1 MNKFKNGLK
10 KILSYIAAR
19 RLLRYSIIV
28 VVVIILLPTGVILTN
43 KYFNNK
49 VNNIEDTKEE
59 SLNINDSDKI
69 KDNSITKGIIET
81 DVVADKTYSK
91 HTLSDGFS
99 TLSEDDYNSSS
110 NTDKNNITNS
120 TSNNISQSID
130 KSSLT
135 GIDLEILEGYEFNPK
150 KDLKL
155 QATDKDGRNISDS
168 IIIEKNNVNTTIPG
182 SYIVKASVKL
192 SNGQYKEREFNVIV
206 KETTLEVSLKSF
218 KSIKV
223 NIKKGEKIGATRVI
237 PLIIDE
243 KKILE
248 AEKIIKE
255 KIISVEE
262 IKPKKAV
269 LITTGNEVYKG
280 RIKDAFLPVMKEKL
294 EYYGSEIVKQIIL
307 PDNKEMITENI
318 LKAIEEDKVDMI
330 ICTGGMS
337 VDPDDVTPSAIK
349 DCNGEIVT
357 YGAPVLPGAMF
368 LLAYYKNIPILG
380 VPSCAM
386 YSKRTIFDLVLPRI
400 LADEKLSFEDIA
412 RFGNGGMCL
421 NCEICSF
428 PHCSFG
434 K

>member
-1 MNKFKNGLK
+1 MKQIRIEDSVGC
-10 KILSYIAAR
+10 ILSHDVTKIVPGEFKGRLFKKGHVIREEDIPKLLDIGKEHIYVWEPKKGQLHENDAAIRIKDLVLGQGCYISEEIKEGKIDFFANTQGIVKINKD
-19 RLLRYSIIV
+19 LLLKLNLLGE
-28 VVVIILLPTGVILTN
+28 IILSTIH
-43 KYFNNK
+43 NNTP
-49 VNNIEDTKEE
+49 V
-59 SLNINDSDKI
+59 
-69 KDNSITKGIIET
+69 
-81 DVVADKTYSK
+81 
-91 HTLSDGFS
+91 
-99 TLSEDDYNSSS
+99 
-110 NTDKNNITNS
+110 
-120 TSNNISQSID
+120 
-130 KSSLT
+130 
-135 GIDLEILEGYEFNPK
+135 
-150 KDLKL
+150 
-155 QATDKDGRNISDS
+155 
-168 IIIEKNNVNTTIPG
+168 
-182 SYIVKASVKL
+182 
-192 SNGQYKEREFNVIV
+192 
-206 KETTLEVSLKSF
+206 
-218 KSIKV
+218 
-223 NIKKGEKIGATRVI
+223 KKGEKIGATRVI

-294 EYYGSEIVKQIIL
+294 EYYGSEIVKQVIL

>member
-1 MNKFKNGLK
+1 MKQIKIEDSVGC
-10 KILSYIAAR
+10 ILSHDVTKIVPGEFKGRLFKKGHVIKEEDIEKLLDIGKEHIYVWEPKEGQLHENDAAKRIKDLVLGKGCYISEEIKEGKIDFFANTQGIVKINKE
-19 RLLRYSIIV
+19 LLLKLNLLGEIIV
-28 VVVIILLPTGVILTN
+28 STIH
-43 KYFNNK
+43 NNTP
-49 VNNIEDTKEE
+49 V
-59 SLNINDSDKI
+59 
-69 KDNSITKGIIET
+69 
-81 DVVADKTYSK
+81 
-91 HTLSDGFS
+91 
-99 TLSEDDYNSSS
+99 
-110 NTDKNNITNS
+110 
-120 TSNNISQSID
+120 
-130 KSSLT
+130 
-135 GIDLEILEGYEFNPK
+135 
-150 KDLKL
+150 
-155 QATDKDGRNISDS
+155 
-168 IIIEKNNVNTTIPG
+168 
-182 SYIVKASVKL
+182 
-192 SNGQYKEREFNVIV
+192 
-206 KETTLEVSLKSF
+206 
-218 KSIKV
+218 
-223 NIKKGEKIGATRVI
+223 KKGEKIGSTRVI

-243 KKILE
+243 KKIIE
-248 AEKIIKE
+248 AENIINE

-294 EYYGSEIVKQIIL
+294 GYYGSEIIKQVIL

-318 LKAIEEDKVDMI
+318 LKAIEEDKVDMV

-386 YSKRTIFDLVLPRI
+386 YSKRTIFDLVLPRV
-400 LADEKLSFEDIA
+400 LVDEKLSFEDIA
-412 RFGNGGMCL
+412 KYGNGGMCL

>member
-1 MNKFKNGLK
+1 MKQIRIEDSVGC
-10 KILSYIAAR
+10 ILSHDVTKIVPGEFKGRLFKKGHVIREEDIPKLLDIGKEHIYVWEPKKGQLHENDAAIRVKDLVLGQGCYI
-19 RLLRYSIIV
+19 SEEI
-28 VVVIILLPTGVILTN
+28 
-43 KYFNNK
+43 
-49 VNNIEDTKEE
+49 KEG
-59 SLNINDSDKI
+59 KI
-69 KDNSITKGIIET
+69 DFFANTKGI
-81 DVVADKTYSK
+81 VKR
-91 HTLSDGFS
+91 
-99 TLSEDDYNSSS
+99 N
-110 NTDKNNITNS
+110 
-120 TSNNISQSID
+120 
-130 KSSLT
+130 
-135 GIDLEILEGYEFNPK
+135 
-150 KDLKL
+150 KDLLLKL
-155 QATDKDGRNISDS
+155 NLLGE
-168 IIIEKNNVNTTIPG
+168 IIVSTIHNNTPV
-182 SYIVKASVKL
+182 
-192 SNGQYKEREFNVIV
+192 
-206 KETTLEVSLKSF
+206 
-218 KSIKV
+218 
-223 NIKKGEKIGATRVI
+223 KKGEKIGATRVI

>member
-1 MNKFKNGLK
+1 MKQIRIEDSVGC
-10 KILSYIAAR
+10 ILSHDVTKIVPGEFKGRLFKKGHVIREEDIPKLLDIGKEHIYVWEPKKGQLHENDAAIRVKDLVLGQGCYISEEIKEGKIDFFANTQGIVKINKD
-19 RLLRYSIIV
+19 LLLKLNLLGEIIV
-28 VVVIILLPTGVILTN
+28 STIH
-43 KYFNNK
+43 NNTP
-49 VNNIEDTKEE
+49 V
-59 SLNINDSDKI
+59 
-69 KDNSITKGIIET
+69 
-81 DVVADKTYSK
+81 
-91 HTLSDGFS
+91 
-99 TLSEDDYNSSS
+99 
-110 NTDKNNITNS
+110 
-120 TSNNISQSID
+120 
-130 KSSLT
+130 
-135 GIDLEILEGYEFNPK
+135 
-150 KDLKL
+150 
-155 QATDKDGRNISDS
+155 
-168 IIIEKNNVNTTIPG
+168 
-182 SYIVKASVKL
+182 
-192 SNGQYKEREFNVIV
+192 
-206 KETTLEVSLKSF
+206 
-218 KSIKV
+218 
-223 NIKKGEKIGATRVI
+223 KKGEKIGATRVI

-294 EYYGSEIVKQIIL
+294 EHYGSEIVKQIIL

-318 LKAIEEDKVDMI
+318 LKVIEEDKVDMI

-400 LADEKLSFEDIA
+400 LADEKLSFADIA

>member
-1 MNKFKNGLK
+1 MKQIRIEDSVGC
-10 KILSYIAAR
+10 ILSHDVTKIVPGEFKGRLFEKGHVIREEDIPKLLDIGKEHIYVWEPKKGQLHENDAAIRVKDLVLGQGCYISEEIKEGKIDFFANTQGIVKINKD
-19 RLLRYSIIV
+19 LLLKLNLLGEIIV
-28 VVVIILLPTGVILTN
+28 STIH
-43 KYFNNK
+43 NNTP
-49 VNNIEDTKEE
+49 V
-59 SLNINDSDKI
+59 
-69 KDNSITKGIIET
+69 
-81 DVVADKTYSK
+81 
-91 HTLSDGFS
+91 
-99 TLSEDDYNSSS
+99 
-110 NTDKNNITNS
+110 
-120 TSNNISQSID
+120 
-130 KSSLT
+130 
-135 GIDLEILEGYEFNPK
+135 
-150 KDLKL
+150 
-155 QATDKDGRNISDS
+155 
-168 IIIEKNNVNTTIPG
+168 
-182 SYIVKASVKL
+182 
-192 SNGQYKEREFNVIV
+192 
-206 KETTLEVSLKSF
+206 
-218 KSIKV
+218 
-223 NIKKGEKIGATRVI
+223 KKGEKIGATRVI

-269 LITTGNEVYKG
+269 LITTCNEVYKG

-294 EYYGSEIVKQIIL
+294 EYYGSEIVKQVIL

>member
-1 MNKFKNGLK
+1 MKQIRIEDSIGC
-10 KILSYIAAR
+10 ILSHDVTKIVPGEFKGRLFKKGHVIKEEDIEKLLDIGKEHIYVWEPKEGQLHENDAAKRIKDLVLGKGCYISEEIKEGKIDFFANTQGIVKINKE
-19 RLLRYSIIV
+19 LLLKLNLLGEIIV
-28 VVVIILLPTGVILTN
+28 STIH
-43 KYFNNK
+43 NNTP
-49 VNNIEDTKEE
+49 V
-59 SLNINDSDKI
+59 
-69 KDNSITKGIIET
+69 
-81 DVVADKTYSK
+81 
-91 HTLSDGFS
+91 
-99 TLSEDDYNSSS
+99 
-110 NTDKNNITNS
+110 
-120 TSNNISQSID
+120 
-130 KSSLT
+130 
-135 GIDLEILEGYEFNPK
+135 
-150 KDLKL
+150 
-155 QATDKDGRNISDS
+155 
-168 IIIEKNNVNTTIPG
+168 
-182 SYIVKASVKL
+182 
-192 SNGQYKEREFNVIV
+192 
-206 KETTLEVSLKSF
+206 
-218 KSIKV
+218 
-223 NIKKGEKIGATRVI
+223 KKGEKIGATRVI

-243 KKILE
+243 KKIIE
-248 AEKIIKE
+248 AENIINE

-294 EYYGSEIVKQIIL
+294 EYYGSEIIKQVIL

-318 LKAIEEDKVDMI
+318 LKAIEEDKVDMV

-349 DCNGEIVT
+349 DCNGEIIT

-400 LADEKLSFEDIA
+400 LADEKLSFEDISSY
-412 RFGNGGMCL
+412 GNGGMCL

>member
-1 MNKFKNGLK
+1 MKQIKIEDSVGC
-10 KILSYIAAR
+10 ILSHDVTKIVPGEFKGRLFKKGHVIKEEDIEKLLDIGKEHIYVWEPKEGQLHENDAAKRIKDLVLGKGCYISEEIKEGKIDFFANTQGIVKINKE
-19 RLLRYSIIV
+19 LLLKLNLLGEIIV
-28 VVVIILLPTGVILTN
+28 STIH
-43 KYFNNK
+43 NNTP
-49 VNNIEDTKEE
+49 V
-59 SLNINDSDKI
+59 
-69 KDNSITKGIIET
+69 
-81 DVVADKTYSK
+81 
-91 HTLSDGFS
+91 
-99 TLSEDDYNSSS
+99 
-110 NTDKNNITNS
+110 
-120 TSNNISQSID
+120 
-130 KSSLT
+130 
-135 GIDLEILEGYEFNPK
+135 
-150 KDLKL
+150 
-155 QATDKDGRNISDS
+155 
-168 IIIEKNNVNTTIPG
+168 
-182 SYIVKASVKL
+182 
-192 SNGQYKEREFNVIV
+192 
-206 KETTLEVSLKSF
+206 
-218 KSIKV
+218 
-223 NIKKGEKIGATRVI
+223 KKGEKIGATRVI

-243 KKILE
+243 KKIIE
-248 AEKIIKE
+248 AENIINE

-294 EYYGSEIVKQIIL
+294 GYYGSEIIKQVIL

-318 LKAIEEDKVDMI
+318 LKAIEEDKVDMV

-337 VDPDDVTPSAIK
+337 VAPDDVTPSAIK

-386 YSKRTIFDLVLPRI
+386 YSKRTIFDLVLPRV
-400 LADEKLSFEDIA
+400 LVDEKLSFEDIA
-412 RFGNGGMCL
+412 KYGNGGMCL

>member
-1 MNKFKNGLK
+1 MKQIKIEDSVGC
-10 KILSYIAAR
+10 ILSHDVTKIVPGEFKGRLFKKGHVIREEDIPKLLDIGKEHIYVWEPKKGQLHENDAAIRVKDLVLGQGCYISEEIKEGKIDFFANTQGIVKINKD
-19 RLLRYSIIV
+19 LLLKLNLLGEIIV
-28 VVVIILLPTGVILTN
+28 STIH
-43 KYFNNK
+43 NNTP
-49 VNNIEDTKEE
+49 V
-59 SLNINDSDKI
+59 
-69 KDNSITKGIIET
+69 
-81 DVVADKTYSK
+81 
-91 HTLSDGFS
+91 
-99 TLSEDDYNSSS
+99 
-110 NTDKNNITNS
+110 
-120 TSNNISQSID
+120 
-130 KSSLT
+130 
-135 GIDLEILEGYEFNPK
+135 
-150 KDLKL
+150 
-155 QATDKDGRNISDS
+155 
-168 IIIEKNNVNTTIPG
+168 
-182 SYIVKASVKL
+182 
-192 SNGQYKEREFNVIV
+192 
-206 KETTLEVSLKSF
+206 
-218 KSIKV
+218 
-223 NIKKGEKIGATRVI
+223 KKGEKIGATRVI

>member
-1 MNKFKNGLK
+1 MKQIRIEDSVGC
-10 KILSYIAAR
+10 ILSHDVTKIVPGEFKGRLFKKGHVIREEDIPKLLDIGKEHIYVWEPKKGQLHENDAAIRVKDLVLGQGCYISEEIKEGKIDFFANTQGVLKINKD
-19 RLLRYSIIV
+19 LLLKLNLLGEIIV
-28 VVVIILLPTGVILTN
+28 STIH
-43 KYFNNK
+43 NNTP
-49 VNNIEDTKEE
+49 V
-59 SLNINDSDKI
+59 
-69 KDNSITKGIIET
+69 
-81 DVVADKTYSK
+81 
-91 HTLSDGFS
+91 
-99 TLSEDDYNSSS
+99 
-110 NTDKNNITNS
+110 
-120 TSNNISQSID
+120 
-130 KSSLT
+130 
-135 GIDLEILEGYEFNPK
+135 
-150 KDLKL
+150 
-155 QATDKDGRNISDS
+155 
-168 IIIEKNNVNTTIPG
+168 
-182 SYIVKASVKL
+182 
-192 SNGQYKEREFNVIV
+192 
-206 KETTLEVSLKSF
+206 
-218 KSIKV
+218 
-223 NIKKGEKIGATRVI
+223 KKGEKIGATRVI

-294 EYYGSEIVKQIIL
+294 EYYGSEIVKQVIL

-337 VDPDDVTPSAIK
+337 VDPDDVTPTAIK
-349 DCNGEIVT
+349 ECGGELVT
-357 YGAPVLPGAMF
+357 YGSPILPGAMF

>member
-1 MNKFKNGLK
+1 MKQIRIEDSVGC
-10 KILSYIAAR
+10 ILSHDVTKIVPGEFKGRLFKKGHVIREEDIPKLLDIGKEHIYVWEPKKGQLHENDAAIRVKDLVLGQGCYISEEIKEGKIDFFANTQGIVKINKD
-19 RLLRYSIIV
+19 LLLKLNLLGEIIV
-28 VVVIILLPTGVILTN
+28 STIH
-43 KYFNNK
+43 NNTP
-49 VNNIEDTKEE
+49 V
-59 SLNINDSDKI
+59 
-69 KDNSITKGIIET
+69 
-81 DVVADKTYSK
+81 
-91 HTLSDGFS
+91 
-99 TLSEDDYNSSS
+99 
-110 NTDKNNITNS
+110 
-120 TSNNISQSID
+120 
-130 KSSLT
+130 
-135 GIDLEILEGYEFNPK
+135 
-150 KDLKL
+150 
-155 QATDKDGRNISDS
+155 
-168 IIIEKNNVNTTIPG
+168 
-182 SYIVKASVKL
+182 
-192 SNGQYKEREFNVIV
+192 
-206 KETTLEVSLKSF
+206 
-218 KSIKV
+218 
-223 NIKKGEKIGATRVI
+223 KKGEKIGATRVI

-248 AEKIIKE
+248 AE

>member
-1 MNKFKNGLK
+1 MKQIRIEDSVGC
-10 KILSYIAAR
+10 ILSHDVTKIVPGEFKGRLFKKGHVIREEDIPKLLDIGKEHIYVWEPKKGQLHENDAAIRVKDLVLGQGCYISEEIKEGKIDFFANTQGIVKINKD
-19 RLLRYSIIV
+19 LLLKFNLLGEIIV
-28 VVVIILLPTGVILTN
+28 STIH
-43 KYFNNK
+43 NNTP
-49 VNNIEDTKEE
+49 V
-59 SLNINDSDKI
+59 
-69 KDNSITKGIIET
+69 
-81 DVVADKTYSK
+81 
-91 HTLSDGFS
+91 
-99 TLSEDDYNSSS
+99 
-110 NTDKNNITNS
+110 
-120 TSNNISQSID
+120 
-130 KSSLT
+130 
-135 GIDLEILEGYEFNPK
+135 
-150 KDLKL
+150 
-155 QATDKDGRNISDS
+155 
-168 IIIEKNNVNTTIPG
+168 
-182 SYIVKASVKL
+182 
-192 SNGQYKEREFNVIV
+192 
-206 KETTLEVSLKSF
+206 
-218 KSIKV
+218 
-223 NIKKGEKIGATRVI
+223 KKGEKIGATRVI

-294 EYYGSEIVKQIIL
+294 EYYGSEIVKQVIL

>member
-1 MNKFKNGLK
+1 MKQIRIEDAVGY
-10 KILSYIAAR
+10 ILSHDVTKIVPGEFKGRLFKKGHIIKEEDIEKLLDIGKEHIYVWEPKENELHENDAAIR
-19 RLLRYSIIV
+19 IKDLVLGEGCTISEEIKEGKIDFFADRQGVLKINKDLLLKLNMVGEIIV
-28 VVVIILLPTGVILTN
+28 STMH
-43 KYFNNK
+43 NNTP
-49 VNNIEDTKEE
+49 V
-59 SLNINDSDKI
+59 
-69 KDNSITKGIIET
+69 
-81 DVVADKTYSK
+81 
-91 HTLSDGFS
+91 
-99 TLSEDDYNSSS
+99 
-110 NTDKNNITNS
+110 
-120 TSNNISQSID
+120 
-130 KSSLT
+130 
-135 GIDLEILEGYEFNPK
+135 
-150 KDLKL
+150 
-155 QATDKDGRNISDS
+155 
-168 IIIEKNNVNTTIPG
+168 
-182 SYIVKASVKL
+182 
-192 SNGQYKEREFNVIV
+192 
-206 KETTLEVSLKSF
+206 
-218 KSIKV
+218 
-223 NIKKGEKIGATRVI
+223 KKGEKIGATRVI
-237 PLIIDE
+237 PLIINEE
-243 KKILE
+243 KIIE
-248 AEKIIKE
+248 AENLIKE
-255 KIISVEE
+255 KIIRVEE

-280 RIKDAFLPVMKEKL
+280 RIKDAFLPVMEEKL
-294 EYYGSEIVKQIIL
+294 GYYGSEIIRQVIL
-307 PDNKEMITENI
+307 PDDKDMISENI
-318 LKAIEEDKVDMI
+318 IKAIEEDKVDVV

>member
-1 MNKFKNGLK
+1 MKQIRIEDSVGC
-10 KILSYIAAR
+10 ILSHDVTKIVPGEFKGRLFKKGHVIREEDIPKLLDIGKEHIYVWEPKKGQLHENDAAIRIKDLVLGQGCYISEEIKEGKIDFFANTQGIVKINKD
-19 RLLRYSIIV
+19 LLLKLNLLGEIIV
-28 VVVIILLPTGVILTN
+28 STIH
-43 KYFNNK
+43 NNTP
-49 VNNIEDTKEE
+49 V
-59 SLNINDSDKI
+59 
-69 KDNSITKGIIET
+69 
-81 DVVADKTYSK
+81 
-91 HTLSDGFS
+91 
-99 TLSEDDYNSSS
+99 
-110 NTDKNNITNS
+110 
-120 TSNNISQSID
+120 
-130 KSSLT
+130 
-135 GIDLEILEGYEFNPK
+135 
-150 KDLKL
+150 
-155 QATDKDGRNISDS
+155 
-168 IIIEKNNVNTTIPG
+168 
-182 SYIVKASVKL
+182 
-192 SNGQYKEREFNVIV
+192 
-206 KETTLEVSLKSF
+206 
-218 KSIKV
+218 
-223 NIKKGEKIGATRVI
+223 KKGEKIGATRVI

-412 RFGNGGMCL
+412 IFGNGGMCL

>member
-1 MNKFKNGLK
+1 MKQIRIEDSVGC
-10 KILSYIAAR
+10 ILSHDVTKIVPGEFKGRLFKKGHVIREEDIPKLLDIGKEHIYVWEPKKGQLHENDAAIRVKDLVLGQGCYISEEIKEGKIDFFANTQGIVKINKD
-19 RLLRYSIIV
+19 LLLKLNLLGEIIV
-28 VVVIILLPTGVILTN
+28 STIH
-43 KYFNNK
+43 NNTP
-49 VNNIEDTKEE
+49 V
-59 SLNINDSDKI
+59 
-69 KDNSITKGIIET
+69 
-81 DVVADKTYSK
+81 
-91 HTLSDGFS
+91 
-99 TLSEDDYNSSS
+99 
-110 NTDKNNITNS
+110 
-120 TSNNISQSID
+120 
-130 KSSLT
+130 
-135 GIDLEILEGYEFNPK
+135 
-150 KDLKL
+150 
-155 QATDKDGRNISDS
+155 
-168 IIIEKNNVNTTIPG
+168 
-182 SYIVKASVKL
+182 
-192 SNGQYKEREFNVIV
+192 
-206 KETTLEVSLKSF
+206 
-218 KSIKV
+218 
-223 NIKKGEKIGATRVI
+223 KKGEKIGATRVI

-280 RIKDAFLPVMKEKL
+280 RLKDAFLPVMKEKL

-357 YGAPVLPGAMF
+357 YGAPVLPGAKF

-428 PHCSFG
+428 PHC
-434 K
+434 

>member
-1 MNKFKNGLK
+1 MKQIRIEDSVGC
-10 KILSYIAAR
+10 ILSHDVTKIVPGEFKGRLFKKGHVIREEYIPKLLDIGKEHIYVWKPKKGQLHENDAAIR
-19 RLLRYSIIV
+19 VKDLVLGQGCYISEEIKEGKIDFFANTQGIVKINKGLLLKLNLLGEIIV
-28 VVVIILLPTGVILTN
+28 STIH
-43 KYFNNK
+43 NNTP
-49 VNNIEDTKEE
+49 V
-59 SLNINDSDKI
+59 
-69 KDNSITKGIIET
+69 
-81 DVVADKTYSK
+81 
-91 HTLSDGFS
+91 
-99 TLSEDDYNSSS
+99 
-110 NTDKNNITNS
+110 
-120 TSNNISQSID
+120 
-130 KSSLT
+130 
-135 GIDLEILEGYEFNPK
+135 
-150 KDLKL
+150 
-155 QATDKDGRNISDS
+155 
-168 IIIEKNNVNTTIPG
+168 
-182 SYIVKASVKL
+182 
-192 SNGQYKEREFNVIV
+192 
-206 KETTLEVSLKSF
+206 
-218 KSIKV
+218 
-223 NIKKGEKIGATRVI
+223 KKGEKIGATRVI

-294 EYYGSEIVKQIIL
+294 EYYGSEIVKQVIL

>member
-1 MNKFKNGLK
+1 MKQIRIEDSVGC
-10 KILSYIAAR
+10 ILSHDVTKIVPGEFKGRLFKKGHVIREEDIPKLLDIGKEHIYVWEPKKGQLHENDAAIRVKDLVLGKGCYISEEIKEGKIDFFANTQGIVKINKH
-19 RLLRYSIIV
+19 LLLKLNLLGEIIV
-28 VVVIILLPTGVILTN
+28 STIH
-43 KYFNNK
+43 NNTP
-49 VNNIEDTKEE
+49 V
-59 SLNINDSDKI
+59 
-69 KDNSITKGIIET
+69 
-81 DVVADKTYSK
+81 
-91 HTLSDGFS
+91 
-99 TLSEDDYNSSS
+99 
-110 NTDKNNITNS
+110 
-120 TSNNISQSID
+120 
-130 KSSLT
+130 
-135 GIDLEILEGYEFNPK
+135 
-150 KDLKL
+150 
-155 QATDKDGRNISDS
+155 
-168 IIIEKNNVNTTIPG
+168 
-182 SYIVKASVKL
+182 
-192 SNGQYKEREFNVIV
+192 
-206 KETTLEVSLKSF
+206 
-218 KSIKV
+218 
-223 NIKKGEKIGATRVI
+223 KKGEKIGATRVI

>member
-1 MNKFKNGLK
+1 MKQIKIEDSIGC
-10 KILSYIAAR
+10 ILSHDVTKIVPGEFKGRLFKKGHVIKEEDIEKLLDIGKEHIYVWEPKEGQLHENDAAKRIKDLVLGKGCYISEEIKEGKIDFFANTQGIVKINKE
-19 RLLRYSIIV
+19 LLLKLNLLGEIIV
-28 VVVIILLPTGVILTN
+28 STIH
-43 KYFNNK
+43 NNTP
-49 VNNIEDTKEE
+49 V
-59 SLNINDSDKI
+59 
-69 KDNSITKGIIET
+69 
-81 DVVADKTYSK
+81 
-91 HTLSDGFS
+91 
-99 TLSEDDYNSSS
+99 
-110 NTDKNNITNS
+110 
-120 TSNNISQSID
+120 
-130 KSSLT
+130 
-135 GIDLEILEGYEFNPK
+135 
-150 KDLKL
+150 
-155 QATDKDGRNISDS
+155 
-168 IIIEKNNVNTTIPG
+168 
-182 SYIVKASVKL
+182 
-192 SNGQYKEREFNVIV
+192 
-206 KETTLEVSLKSF
+206 
-218 KSIKV
+218 
-223 NIKKGEKIGATRVI
+223 KKGEKIGATRVI

-243 KKILE
+243 KKIIE
-248 AEKIIKE
+248 AENIINE

-294 EYYGSEIVKQIIL
+294 GYYGSEIIKQVIL

-318 LKAIEEDKVDMI
+318 LKAIEEDKVDMV

-386 YSKRTIFDLVLPRI
+386 YSKRTIFDLVLPRV
-400 LADEKLSFEDIA
+400 LVDEKLSFEDIA
-412 RFGNGGMCL
+412 KYGNGGMCL

>member
-1 MNKFKNGLK
+1 MKQIRIEDSVGC
-10 KILSYIAAR
+10 ILSHDVTKIVPGEFKGRLFKKGHVIREEDIPKLLDIGKEHIYVWEPKKGQLHENDAAIRVKDLVLGQGCYISEEIKEGKIDFFANTQGVLKINKD
-19 RLLRYSIIV
+19 LLLKLNLLGEIIV
-28 VVVIILLPTGVILTN
+28 STIH
-43 KYFNNK
+43 NNTP
-49 VNNIEDTKEE
+49 V
-59 SLNINDSDKI
+59 
-69 KDNSITKGIIET
+69 
-81 DVVADKTYSK
+81 
-91 HTLSDGFS
+91 
-99 TLSEDDYNSSS
+99 
-110 NTDKNNITNS
+110 
-120 TSNNISQSID
+120 
-130 KSSLT
+130 
-135 GIDLEILEGYEFNPK
+135 
-150 KDLKL
+150 
-155 QATDKDGRNISDS
+155 
-168 IIIEKNNVNTTIPG
+168 
-182 SYIVKASVKL
+182 
-192 SNGQYKEREFNVIV
+192 
-206 KETTLEVSLKSF
+206 
-218 KSIKV
+218 
-223 NIKKGEKIGATRVI
+223 KKGEKIGATRVI

-294 EYYGSEIVKQIIL
+294 EYYGSEIIKQVIL

-318 LKAIEEDKVDMI
+318 LKAIEEDKVDMV

-349 DCNGEIVT
+349 DCNGDIVT